1 MCFQSRT
8 VDFVL
13 QIAKCRVVWH
23 VSNTEMSWKMIN
35 DDERKQVK
43 ILVRFY

>member
-1 MCFQSRT
+1 
-8 VDFVL
+8 
-13 QIAKCRVVWH
+13 
-23 VSNTEMSWKMIN
+23 MSWKMIN